1 VLGARL
7 RRGRGCAAHH
17 VGRRQ
22 QKVVKELDVRP
33 EARVRAALV
42 RVECVPLALAGDV
55 APLIE
60 QQPHLRR
67 IGARVTARRRA
78 VRLAVPSLPFEC
90 LSSHQWVWLTVV
102 GGLLPTD
109 LARTERSAAE

>member
-1 VLGARL
+1 M
-7 RRGRGCAAHH
+7 
-17 VGRRQ
+17 
-22 QKVVKELDVRP
+22 RP

-42 RVECVPLALAGDV
+42 RVECVPLAFAGDV

-90 LSSHQWVWLTVV
+90 LSSHQWVWLTEAYSFGVHNTRLLV
-102 GGLLPTD
+102 GGLLPTSP
-109 LARTERSAAE
+109 AQSEAPPNEE